1 MKKIV
6 LLLVFAFLGIG
17 SIWAQNLQYQDA
29 GSKLG
34 AILEVN
40 VTGNRGVPVELIRGT
55 HDILTVKFKMNKTV
69 KGYRLKS
76 YYIIKDVVLPIS
88 NLFPSKLTTPL
99 QEGTE
104 QILTLDLDVKM
115 SYPKFS
121 FVLLLILESDE
132 GEPIIAFTL
141 KMKIVK

>member
-40 VTGNRGVPVELIRGT
+40 VTGNRDVPVELIRGT
-55 HDILTVKFKMNKTV
+55 HAIMTVKFKMNQTV

-88 NLFPSKLTTPL
+88 NLFPSELTTPL
-99 QEGTE
+99 QAGTD
-104 QILTLDLDVKM
+104 QTLTFDLDVKN
-115 SYPKFS
+115 SYPRFS

>member
-1 MKKIV
+1 
-6 LLLVFAFLGIG
+6 
-17 SIWAQNLQYQDA
+17 
-29 GSKLG
+29 
-34 AILEVN
+34 
-40 VTGNRGVPVELIRGT
+40 
-55 HDILTVKFKMNKTV
+55 MNQTV

-88 NLFPSKLTTPL
+88 NLFPSELTTPL
-99 QEGTE
+99 QAGTD
-104 QILTLDLDVKM
+104 QTLTFDLDVKN
-115 SYPKFS
+115 SYPRFS